1 METVNVF
8 IETQL
13 DTKTS
18 FGVRTDNGESVFVNA
33 RLVKKH
39 DIVEDETYALVVL
52 PNAGADSSNTPWK
65 AMGMSMTNT
74 TTTPAAEETPR
85 VEVAKLEDR
94 IIELFDSE
102 GNQYPHK
109 ASELADALDEEDLQ
123 MQMTLSRMHM
133 TGEIAKAQVWA
144 KGSQE
149 KASFVLWAPSTDWFV
164 S

>member
-39 DIVEDETYALVVL
+39 NLVEEETYALVVL
-52 PNAGADSSNTPWK
+52 PNAGSDNSNTPWK
-65 AMGMSMTNT
+65 AMGVSMTNT

-85 VEVAKLEDR
+85 VEVARLEDR
-94 IIELFDSE
+94 IMDYFDIAANE
-102 GNQYPHK
+102 HAITAP
-109 ASELADALDEEDLQ
+109 ALAENLNVEDLQ
-123 MQMTLSRMHM
+123 MQMTLTRMHNA
-133 TGEIAKAQVWA
+133 GEMAKAQVHC
-144 KGSQE
+144 KGGQD
-149 KASFVLWAPSTDWFV
+149 KASWVLWAPSADWFAW
-164 S
+164 

>member
-13 DTKTS
+13 GTKTS
-18 FGVRTDNGESVFVNA
+18 FGVRTDSGESVFVNA

-39 DIVEDETYALVVL
+39 GIVEDETYALVVL
-52 PNAGADSSNTPWK
+52 PNAGADSSDTPWR
-65 AMGMSMTNT
+65 AMGMSMTNVA
-74 TTTPAAEETPR
+74 PAAVVETPR
-85 VEVAKLEDR
+85 VVVAKLEDR
-94 IIELFDSE
+94 IIKFFDNE
-102 GNQYPHK
+102 DNQYPHR
-109 ASELADALDEEDLQ
+109 ASELADALNEEDLQ
-123 MQMTLSRMHM
+123 MQVTLSRMHM